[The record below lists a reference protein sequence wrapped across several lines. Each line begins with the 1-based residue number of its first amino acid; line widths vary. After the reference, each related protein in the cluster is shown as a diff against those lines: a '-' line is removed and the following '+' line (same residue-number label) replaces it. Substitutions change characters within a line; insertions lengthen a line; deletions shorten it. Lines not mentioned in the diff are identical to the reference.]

1 MFSLSRLYVLT
12 VQCSQNPSPPGMNDM
27 SASVLSP
34 RVWLI
39 TRLFS
44 TLFSASPLWKK
55 IDWQCWYFPTNHPR
69 LITGILRTDV
79 SYVKFPA
86 LISRHASQWQRSSVA
101 ISVSTAC
108 MLRAKFSFFLSP
120 WPEVFGKSSS
130 LNVCCAATIF
140 YPYQY
145 NMKWKGLCFLKA
157 LDSVS
162 EENGYF
168 ASLKLFVTHL
178 NKRKKV
184 PCE

>member
-1 MFSLSRLYVLT
+1 MFSLSNVLT

-44 TLFSASPLWKK
+44 TLFSASPLWKNIECK
-55 IDWQCWYFPTNHPR
+55 WLYFPTNHPR
-69 LITGILRTDV
+69 LITGRLRTDV
-79 SYVKFPA
+79 SCVKFPA
-86 LISRHASQWQRSSVA
+86 LISRNASQWQKSSVA

-108 MLRAKFSFFLSP
+108 MLRAKFIFFLSP
-120 WPEVFGKSSS
+120 WPELFGKSSS
-130 LNVCCAATIF
+130 LNVCGAATIF

-157 LDSVS
+157 LDSV
-162 EENGYF
+162 ERGKC
-168 ASLKLFVTHL
+168 LL
-178 NKRKKV
+178 
-184 PCE
+184 